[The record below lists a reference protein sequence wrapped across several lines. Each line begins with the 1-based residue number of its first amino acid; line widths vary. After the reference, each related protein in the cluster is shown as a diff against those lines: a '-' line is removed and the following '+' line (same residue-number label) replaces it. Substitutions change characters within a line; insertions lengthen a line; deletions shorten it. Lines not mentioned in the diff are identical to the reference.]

1 MGRRPPL
8 GLRRWLAIGLTAFVG
23 LVVLGAFVWRDD
35 ILQAGLDPK
44 TPFQTYDPPF
54 APDYAGPA
62 AWAMAPKGPPQ
73 PGDPPTDVF
82 FVMPTTFEGGA
93 EWNAP
98 IGDLASDQFF
108 RRVVAPNYAGPFYRV
123 GRIFAPRYRQASL
136 YTLMTLREDARD
148 ARRFAYG
155 DVLAAFRVFR
165 ERRNDGRP
173 FILVGVEQGG
183 TLAARLLAEEI
194 APDPDLRR
202 RLVAAYLISTV
213 VPAQGAPIPPCRTRL
228 QAGCLAAWT
237 SVLEGDLQRAQAIRD
252 RSLIW
257 GSDGQLT
264 NLNGQAP
271 LCFNPILG
279 AQTDAPAPA
288 RLHLGAANA
297 TGLEWGVRPA
307 FLARKIRAHCEHGIL
322 RISRP
327 KSPSLR
333 LSGDWADRRKVA
345 NFNLFYADIEADVR
359 SRLNAWRARPPAPA
373 QPGERPPGDAGGRRG
388 PISPQPASL
397 PPGRQSNSS

>member
-1 MGRRPPL
+1 MGRHRPL

-23 LVVLGAFVWRDD
+23 LVVLGAFIWRDD

-44 TPFQTYDPPF
+44 TPFQTYDPPP
-54 APDYAGPA
+54 APDYARPA
-62 AWAMAPKGPPQ
+62 AWAMAPKVPPQ

-82 FVMPTTFEGGA
+82 FIMPTAFEGGA

-98 IGDLASDQFF
+98 IGDPASDHFF
-108 RRVVAPNYAGPFYRV
+108 KRVIAPNYAGPFYRI
-123 GRIFAPRYRQASL
+123 GRVFAPRYRQASL
-136 YTLMTLREDARD
+136 YTLMTLREDARE

-155 DVLAAFRVFR
+155 DVLAAFRIFR
-165 ERRNDGRP
+165 DQRSGGRP

-183 TLAARLLAEEI
+183 TLAARLLTEEI
-194 APDPDLRR
+194 APDPALRG

-213 VPAQGAPIPPCRTRL
+213 VPAQGAPIPPCRSR
-228 QAGCLAAWT
+228 QQSGCLAAWA
-237 SVLEGDLQRAQAIRD
+237 SVREGDLQRAQALKE
-252 RSLIW
+252 RSLVW
-257 GSDGQLT
+257 GRDGQLT
-264 NLNGQAP
+264 NLNGQTP

-279 AQTDAPAPA
+279 AETDALAPA

-307 FLARKIRAHCEHGIL
+307 FLARKIRARCEHGLL

-327 KSPSLR
+327 KSQSL
-333 LSGDWADRRKVA
+333 LPSGDWADRHKVP
-345 NFNLFYADIEADVR
+345 NFNLFYADLEADAQAR
-359 SRLNAWRARPPAPA
+359 FSAWRASPPPAV
-373 QPGERPPGDAGGRRG
+373 
-388 PISPQPASL
+388 QPASL